1 MTDYRLHHNV
11 NKLIELFDIRST
23 DALGADIY
31 AEMLESSNG
40 PSLPS
45 SVPTLQ
51 IKKKVAEK
59 APEKLFFLEKYE
71 ELKSQNVR
79 ELGAFVYL
87 LSEICGDEHAPA
99 TLKENLYQYV
109 SNIQAHN
116 ETYNTLMSKLPP
128 SGSKVSLK
136 ELNEL
141 KDELLKAQGTTRVY
155 PELQPKACRKKRLMV
170 VPNQPDWL
178 FTRPGLTADFVDD
191 TEGITDKS
199 LLLLGS
205 LSVVEQQRL
214 ILEDLLYLLEGVEG
228 KYILAQPLVDKFAT
242 KEFTVDPSLDPSL
255 TELVLRV
262 LPLCSS
268 YSAIVRFIEEKSAY
282 EYGLVN
288 HALAAAMRSLI
299 KDYTLLVAQ
308 LEHEYRQGKLSLQ
321 KLWFYLQP
329 TMKTL
334 EILVSVVNSINK
346 GKCVGDAVLTLL
358 HEMTSGFAGDTK
370 SQELCLFL
378 IQSACAPY
386 FEILELWIYKGI
398 ISDPYEEFFVVENED
413 INKERLDDYWEQ
425 HYVNRKDRTPIFL
438 AQVSQKVLNTGKY
451 LNVVRQCGRDVKCP
465 YAEKVMYTLNEK
477 GYFDQIER
485 AYNYA
490 SKLLMNL
497 LMEEKELMARLRS
510 IKHYFLLDKGDFI
523 VQFMDMTEEE
533 MKQPYDCIST
543 RRMETLLELAL
554 RTSTA
559 NVDPFKDDLRIQFQK
574 TDLISQLYD
583 ILQAK
588 HANPAEFNL
597 SGLEAFS
604 FNYSVKWPLTLVLN
618 RKALM
623 LYQLLFRQL
632 FYCKHV
638 ERQLCNLWLQ
648 NKSVK
653 LLPAKGYTAAF
664 ALRQRML
671 NFIQNLEYYM
681 MIEVIEPKWHIF
693 LNRMETVSNI
703 DDVLN
708 HHGDFLHSCLEVCMM
723 TNVGLLQIIHK
734 LMVVCITFCNCIKR
748 LNDSLEAK
756 SKESWVT
763 LTNSLQATQK
773 EDIKNK
779 KTAAKVVAEVM
790 DDESTE
796 HLGNMICQFEQNF
809 SQLMLQLLE
818 KIMIYMIQGN
828 GEQTLFCRL
837 DFNGFY
843 TKNCAQFEIFK
854 NSLFSD
860 DLHAQEIQL
869 SSLKLKETMSNIF
882 SDLCPSG
889 TSFHLH
895 TVRDSLNK

>member
-1 MTDYRLHHNV
+1 MTEYRLHHNV
-11 NKLIELFDIRST
+11 NKLIELLDIGST
-23 DALGADIY
+23 DSLGADIY

-40 PSLPS
+40 ATLPS

-79 ELGAFVYL
+79 ELGAFVYF
-87 LSEICGDEHAPA
+87 LSEICEDEHTPA
-99 TLKENLYQYV
+99 MLHENLYDYV
-109 SNIQAHN
+109 TKLQSQNP
-116 ETYNTLMSKLPP
+116 LLSMLPP
-128 SGSKVSLK
+128 SGSEVSK
-136 ELNEL
+136 IELNEL
-141 KDELLKAQGTTRVY
+141 KDELLKAQGTSKVY
-155 PELQPKACRKKRLMV
+155 PELQAKVCKKKRLMV

-178 FTRPGLTADFVDD
+178 FKRPGLSADFVDD
-191 TEGITDKS
+191 TEPYAEKIS
-199 LLLLGS
+199 PLLGS
-205 LSVVEQQRL
+205 LSLAYQQQL
-214 ILEDLLYLLEGVEG
+214 ILEDLLCILEGVEG
-228 KYILAQPLVDKFAT
+228 KYILAKRLADKFAT
-242 KEFTVDPSLDPSL
+242 KEFTIDPSLDPSL

-262 LPLCSS
+262 LPVCSS

-288 HALAAAMRSLI
+288 HALAAAMWSLI

-308 LEHEYRQGKLSLQ
+308 LEYEYRQGRLSLQ

-334 EILVSVVNSINK
+334 EILVSIVNSINK

-413 INKERLDDYWEQ
+413 INKEKLDDYWEQ
-425 HYVNRKDRTPIFL
+425 HYVNRQDRTPVFL

-465 YAEKVMYTLNEK
+465 YAEKVIYTLNEK

-485 AYNYA
+485 AYDYA
-490 SKLLMNL
+490 SKLLLNL
-497 LMEEKELMARLRS
+497 LMDEKGLMARLRS

-533 MKQPYDCIST
+533 MKQPYESIGT

-559 NVDPFKDDLRIQFQK
+559 NADPFKDDLRIQFQK

-583 ILQAK
+583 ILKAK
-588 HANPAEFNL
+588 HGSPAEFNL

-604 FNYSVKWPLTLVLN
+604 FDYSVKWPLTLVLN
-618 RKALM
+618 RKTLM

-653 LLPAKGYTAAF
+653 FFPAKGYSTAF

-708 HHGDFLHSCLEVCMM
+708 HHGDFLHNCLKVCMM
-723 TNVGLLQIIHK
+723 TNIGLLHIIHK
-734 LMVVCITFCNCIKR
+734 LMVVCITFCNCVKR

-773 EDIKNK
+773 QDAKTK
-779 KTAAKVVAEVM
+779 KMEAKVVAEVM
-790 DDESTE
+790 DDESKE
-796 HLGNMICQFEQNF
+796 HLGTMIGQFEQNF
-809 SQLMLQLLE
+809 TQLMLQLLE
-818 KIMIYMIQGN
+818 RIMKIQEN
-828 GEQTLFCRL
+828 EKQTLLCRL

-843 TKNCAQFEIFK
+843 TKNCAQFGMFAK
-854 NSLFSD
+854 SSLSSD
-860 DLHAQEIQL
+860 DLLDQGI
-869 SSLKLKETMSNIF
+869 SSLKLKETLSNIF
-882 SDLCPSG
+882 
-889 TSFHLH
+889 F
-895 TVRDSLNK
+895 